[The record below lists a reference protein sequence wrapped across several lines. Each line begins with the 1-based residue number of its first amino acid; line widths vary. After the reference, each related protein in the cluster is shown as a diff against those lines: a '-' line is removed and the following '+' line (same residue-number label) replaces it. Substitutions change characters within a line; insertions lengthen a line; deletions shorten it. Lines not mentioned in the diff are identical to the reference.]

1 MTGPNVSALIM
12 SHYLRLVEVP
22 LHADRRCRAE
32 ITKFAGILNRWWN
45 GFPGDFLKAESCKE
59 LVSSCR
65 E

>member
-1 MTGPNVSALIM
+1 M
-12 SHYLRLVEVP
+12 STDTDRLVEVP